1 MNQQINVNIR
11 MDKDLKERA
20 DTLFDM
26 MGFNMTTAVNTF
38 VRQCLR
44 EDGMPFQIKPYND
57 YKTKVEQSMKQA
69 DEGKLTSFT
78 IDELTAF
85 EDMNTEEALE
95 FIAARRGEAS
105 L

>member
-11 MDKDLKERA
+11 MDRDLKESA
-20 DTLFDM
+20 DALFSR

-44 EDGMPFQIKPYND
+44 EESIPFQIKPYDD
-57 YKTKVEQSMKQA
+57 YKAKIEQSLRQA
-69 DEGKLTSFT
+69 EEGKLITFS
-78 IDELTAF
+78 IEELESL
-85 EDMNTEEALE
+85 EDMDTDKAVE
-95 FIAARRGEAS
+95 FMEARRRESG